1 MTDLRELKVP
11 KVLWAVVEEIV
22 GITEA
27 VCLAVLDKEYA
38 DLARRAAAKLA
49 RKRPSPL
56 VGGRRVT
63 WAAGI
68 VYALARP
75 TSCSIPPASPI

>member
-49 RKRPSPL
+49 RNRPSPL
-56 VGGRRVT
+56 ARVSDDHGFLMPDH
-63 WAAGI
+63 W
-68 VYALARP
+68 LA
-75 TSCSIPPASPI
+75 

>member
-1 MTDLRELKVP
+1 MPGALRP
-11 KVLWAVVEEIV
+11 VVEEIA
-22 GITEA
+22 GITDA
-27 VCLAVLDKEYA
+27 VCLAMLDEEYA

-49 RKRPSPL
+49 RKRPLPL

-68 VYALARP
+68 VYARGQVNYLLHH
-75 TSCSIPPASPI
+75 